1 MTNPLQIMPE
11 RGSKMRKGP
20 KSAAVLAVMVITVFA
35 LYYYLVNKVERQT
48 PETETTAVQ
57 DVLLKNLETDYPPTV
72 REVVK
77 YYNEI
82 MSCYYSENPT
92 EEELQKLAAKA
103 MELYDA
109 ELVNYQEDDLYIQDL
124 KAEIASFT
132 AADTVLSHVALSA
145 STAVDYYTY
154 NGRECAQIRCIYTMR
169 QKTNLMTIKEIYV
182 LRKDDGGRWK
192 ILGWTPAEDE
202 AEAAQ

>member
-1 MTNPLQIMPE
+1 
-11 RGSKMRKGP
+11 MRKGP

-35 LYYYLVNKVERQT
+35 LYYYLVNKVERSD
-48 PETETTAVQ
+48 PEVETSAVE
-57 DVLLKNLETDYPPTV
+57 DVLLKNLETDYPATV
-72 REVVK
+72 REVIK

-92 EEELQKLAAKA
+92 DEELKKLADKA

-109 ELVNYQEDDLYIQDL
+109 ELVDYQSEEMYIEDL
-124 KAEIASFT
+124 KAEIAAFVAS
-132 AADTVLSHVALSA
+132 DTVLSHVALSS

-169 QKTNLMTIKEIYV
+169 QKTGLMTIKEVYV
-182 LRKDDGGRWK
+182 LRKDDSGRWK
-192 ILGWTPAEDE
+192 ILGWTPAEDKTE
-202 AEAAQ
+202 AME

>member
-1 MTNPLQIMPE
+1 
-11 RGSKMRKGP
+11 MRRGP

-35 LYYYLVNKVERQT
+35 LYYYLVNKVERSS
-48 PETETTAVQ
+48 PEVETTAVQ

-72 REVVK
+72 REVIK

-82 MSCYYSENPT
+82 MNCYYSENPT
-92 EEELQKLAAKA
+92 DEEVRKLADKA

-109 ELVNYQEDDLYIQDL
+109 ELVDYQDEEMYISDL
-124 KAEIASFT
+124 KAEMASF
-132 AADTVLSHVALSA
+132 AASETVLSHVALSS

-154 NGRECAQIRCIYTMR
+154 NGRDCAQIRCIYTMR
-169 QKTNLMTIKEIYV
+169 QKTNLVTIKEVYV
-182 LRKDDGGRWK
+182 LRKDDEGRWK

-202 AEAAQ
+202 TETAG

>member
-1 MTNPLQIMPE
+1 
-11 RGSKMRKGP
+11 MRKGP

-35 LYYYLVNKVERQT
+35 LYYHLVNKVERAD
-48 PETETTAVQ
+48 PEVETTAIQ
-57 DVLLKNLETDYPPTV
+57 DVLLRNLETDYPATV

-82 MSCYYSENPT
+82 MNCYYSESPT
-92 EEELQKLAAKA
+92 DEEVRKLADKA

-109 ELVNYQEDDLYIQDL
+109 ELVNYQDEELYINDL
-124 KAEIASFT
+124 KAEMATFAASE
-132 AADTVLSHVALSA
+132 TVLSHVALSS

-154 NGRECAQIRCIYTMR
+154 NGRDCAQIRCIYTMR
-169 QKTNLMTIKEIYV
+169 QKTSLATIKEIYV
-182 LRKDDGGRWK
+182 LRKDDEGRWK

-202 AEAAQ
+202 TEAAG

>member
-1 MTNPLQIMPE
+1 
-11 RGSKMRKGP
+11 MRKGP

-35 LYYYLVNKVERQT
+35 LYYYLVNKVERSD
-48 PETETTAVQ
+48 PEVETSAVE
-57 DVLLKNLETDYPPTV
+57 DVLLKNLETDYPATV
-72 REVVK
+72 REVIK

-92 EEELQKLAAKA
+92 DEELKKLADKA

-109 ELVNYQEDDLYIQDL
+109 ELVDYQSEEMYMEDL
-124 KAEIASFT
+124 KAEIATF
-132 AADTVLSHVALSA
+132 AASDTVLSHVALSS

-169 QKTNLMTIKEIYV
+169 QKTSLMTIKEVYV
-182 LRKDDGGRWK
+182 LRKDDSGRWK
-192 ILGWTPAEDE
+192 ILGWTPAEDKTE
-202 AEAAQ
+202 AME

>member
-1 MTNPLQIMPE
+1 MAGRFL
-11 RGSKMRKGP
+11 MRKGP

-35 LYYYLVNKVERQT
+35 LYYYLVNKVERSD
-48 PETETTAVQ
+48 PEVETSAVE
-57 DVLLKNLETDYPPTV
+57 DVLLKNLETDYPATV
-72 REVVK
+72 REVIK

-92 EEELQKLAAKA
+92 DEELKKLADKA

-109 ELVNYQEDDLYIQDL
+109 ELVDYQSEEMYIEDL
-124 KAEIASFT
+124 KAEIAAF
-132 AADTVLSHVALSA
+132 AASDTVLSHMALSS

-169 QKTNLMTIKEIYV
+169 QKTGLMTIKEVYV
-182 LRKDDGGRWK
+182 LRKDDSGRWK
-192 ILGWTPAEDE
+192 ILGWTPAEDKTE
-202 AEAAQ
+202 AME

>member
-1 MTNPLQIMPE
+1 
-11 RGSKMRKGP
+11 MRKGP

-35 LYYYLVNKVERQT
+35 LYYHLVNKVERAD
-48 PETETTAVQ
+48 PEVETTAIQ
-57 DVLLKNLETDYPPTV
+57 DVLLRNLETDYPATV

-92 EEELQKLAAKA
+92 DEEVQKLADKA

-109 ELVNYQEDDLYIQDL
+109 ELVNYQDEELYINDL
-124 KAEIASFT
+124 KAEMASF
-132 AADTVLSHVALSA
+132 AASETMLSHVALSS

-154 NGRECAQIRCIYTMR
+154 NGRDCAQIRCIYTMR
-169 QKTNLMTIKEIYV
+169 QKTNLATIKEVYV
-182 LRKDDGGRWK
+182 LRKDDEGRWK

-202 AEAAQ
+202 TEAAG